1 MCAVELTDGVD
12 GHRDAIAHPKVIT
25 IHPLF
30 SAFDLDSKHSGND
43 AVSQKDQ

>member
-12 GHRDAIAHPKVIT
+12 GHRDGHRPPEGDHDPPAV
-25 IHPLF
+25 LGLRF
-30 SAFDLDSKHSGND
+30 GQQHSGND